1 VKPLRGKKETKR
13 RNALVCHN
21 ELLFCLSFLLF
32 SFAFKRKREYS
43 IVYGKLPGQAPWHSL
58 SVMISQDHDPSSSS
72 ETAAEMNGSA
82 ELNCRARQLGTGG
95 LKAATAM
102 MGGSLF
108 LCGGKGKRK
117 SRGNNC
123 FALWALIAGAKGACC
138 CVCVRA
144 SCFVARVACALQSA
158 EAAEHSLASCSDSG
172 IQRSAVAF
180 LVGWP
185 RPGPTPTRL
194 CF

>member
-1 VKPLRGKKETKR
+1 M
-13 RNALVCHN
+13 N
-21 ELLFCLSFLLF
+21 
-32 SFAFKRKREYS
+32 
-43 IVYGKLPGQAPWHSL
+43 
-58 SVMISQDHDPSSSS
+58 HDPSSSS

-138 CVCVRA
+138 CVCVHA
-144 SCFVARVACALQSA
+144 SLRVC
-158 EAAEHSLASCSDSG
+158 
-172 IQRSAVAF
+172 
-180 LVGWP
+180 LVGEKLVKSYCSTFRFYLAKFLQP
-185 RPGPTPTRL
+185 QTN
-194 CF
+194 